1 MRTLHLGLRVA
12 EPERSIAFYTSLGY
26 QVLGA
31 VPATELGTLT
41 MLKLPDDEFVTL
53 ELVHDPTAN
62 QTQPCGLSH
71 LVVQVEDLHAT
82 VEQLAARGIQ
92 ADEPESPDGSDDF
105 WTTWATDPDGYRIE
119 LVQWPSGHPDGM
131 TRSDLLGHGVQPA
144 TESGPLST
152 RAVVEELFRRQQAA
166 DLTVLDELVAA
177 DMVNHAAGPQ
187 GREGLRQ
194 ILQTIE
200 ADLGPTSSEQ
210 HHLITEGDLAVQ
222 HVTLHGTH
230 RGSSMPLLADLPV
243 TDEPAAWDFIHIW
256 RVADGMLV
264 EHWAC
269 RDDLGMIERLRSP

>member
-1 MRTLHLGLRVA
+1 MRTLHVGLRIA
-12 EPERSIAFYTSLGY
+12 EPEPSIAFYTSLGY
-26 QVLGA
+26 EVLGA

-41 MLKLPDDEFVTL
+41 MLKLPGDEFVTL
-53 ELVHDPTAN
+53 ELVHDPT
-62 QTQPCGLSH
+62 TSHIEPRGLSH

-82 VEQLAARGIQ
+82 VDALAARGIQ
-92 ADEPESPDGSDDF
+92 ADEPGSPDGSDDF
-105 WTTWATDPDGYRIE
+105 WTTWTTDPDGYRIE

-131 TRSDLLGHGVQPA
+131 TRSDLPSDGVQPA
-144 TESGPLST
+144 TEPSPLST

-166 DLTVLDELVAA
+166 DLAVLDELVAT

-200 ADLGPTSSEQ
+200 ADLGPTHLEQ
-210 HHLITEGDLAVQ
+210 HPLITEGDLAAQ

-243 TDEPAAWDFIHIW
+243 TGQPAAWDFIHIW
-256 RVADGMLV
+256 RVADGMVV

-269 RDDLGMIERLRSP
+269 RDDQGMIERLRGR